1 MFPAL
6 IHYYMSHS
14 LYLYS
19 PPPLVRKLPSTLCHL
34 IFNCPV
40 IKRFLLFGRKVMT
53 NLDSS
58 IKEQRHHFT
67 NKGPSTQKYGFS
79 SSHVWIWE
87 MDYKELWVL
96 KNWCFWTVV
105 FKKTLESPLDCKEI
119 QPVHPK
125 GNQSWTFVG
134 RTDAEAEIQYLATWC
149 EELTH
154 WKRLWCWGR
163 LKVGGKGTTE
173 DEIVGWQY

>member
-67 NKGPSTQKYGFS
+67 NKGPSSQSYGFS
-79 SSHVWIWE
+79 SNHVWMWE
-87 MDYKELWVL
+87 LDSKGRRAAKTWWFFFLILFFYFTVLYWFCHTLTWIHHRCTWVPNPEPPPTTLPISSLWV
-96 KNWCFWTVV
+96 
-105 FKKTLESPLDCKEI
+105 I
-119 QPVHPK
+119 PVHQP
-125 GNQSWTFVG
+125 QASCILY
-134 RTDAEAEIQYLATWC
+134 RT
-149 EELTH
+149 
-154 WKRLWCWGR
+154 
-163 LKVGGKGTTE
+163 
-173 DEIVGWQY
+173 